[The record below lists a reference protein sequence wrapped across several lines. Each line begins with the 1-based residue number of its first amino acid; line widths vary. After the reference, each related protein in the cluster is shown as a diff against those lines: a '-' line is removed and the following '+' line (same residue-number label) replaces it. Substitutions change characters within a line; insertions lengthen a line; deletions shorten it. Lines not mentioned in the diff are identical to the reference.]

1 LTGVRSS
8 SSSGGGSVDGQQQQ
22 QQAGR
27 SAETQIKEVLTRAL
41 SPTSLEVRD
50 TSGGCGAMFSIAV
63 VSPKFAGK
71 SLVAQHRLV
80 TDAIRKE
87 IAAMHGLTITT
98 KAS

>member
-1 LTGVRSS
+1 M
-8 SSSGGGSVDGQQQQ
+8 
-22 QQAGR
+22 
-27 SAETQIKEVLTRAL
+27 EEQIKEVLEREL

-50 TSGGCGAMFSIAV
+50 TSGGCGAMFSITV

-71 SLVAQHRLV
+71 SLIGQHRLV
-80 TDAIRKE
+80 TDAIRAE

>member
-1 LTGVRSS
+1 LTGARSS
-8 SSSGGGSVDGQQQQ
+8 GSVGGGSVDGQQQ

-27 SAETQIKEVLTRAL
+27 SAETQITEVLTRAL
-41 SPTSLEVRD
+41 SPTSLEVHD

-80 TDAIRKE
+80 TDAIRNE